1 MGNDQVTAQE
11 TAEILRLARQ
21 GLEVEGDFVELG
33 CYRGD
38 TSVLLGKLLVESASP
53 FVNCGK
59 PVENLRKSSQK
70 MCKNHSNQCKTN
82 EKLCKTSFDLVENL
96 CKNSMSAVENTCKN
110 AEISRDY
117 SNFALK
123 KLWLYDSFAGL
134 PEKSLADQSGAGQS
148 FQKGEL
154 LVTKRAVVEKMRRH
168 GLKNVIVKKAW
179 FADLTDVDLPP
190 QVAFAFLDGD
200 LYESIKVSL
209 QLVAPRLTKRG
220 IIVVHDYNNP
230 ELPGASRAVEEFL
243 RTRPCFRF
251 QQKHSLAILQ
261 EKCP

>member
-1 MGNDQVTAQE
+1 MGNDQVTTQE
-11 TAEILRLARQ
+11 TAEILRLGGQ
-21 GLEVEGDFVELG
+21 CLELEGDFVELG

-38 TSVLLGKLLVESASP
+38 TSVLLGKLLAENASP
-53 FVNCGK
+53 SVNCGK
-59 PVENLRKSSQK
+59 PVENLCKNRQK
-70 MCKNHSNQCKTN
+70 MCKKHSSV
-82 EKLCKTSFDLVENL
+82 CKTSSDLVENL
-96 CKNSMSAVENTCKN
+96 CKNPASAVEKRCKN
-110 AEISRDY
+110 TEISRDY
-117 SNFALK
+117 GNLAAK

-134 PEKSLADQSGAGQS
+134 PEKSGADQSGAGQS

-179 FADLTDVDLPP
+179 FADLTDADLPP
-190 QVAFAFLDGD
+190 QIAFAFLDGD

-243 RTRPCFRF
+243 RTHPCFRF
-251 QQKHSLAILQ
+251 QQKYSLAILQ

>member
-11 TAEILRLARQ
+11 TAEIMRLARQ

-70 MCKNHSNQCKTN
+70 MCKNHSNQCKN
-82 EKLCKTSFDLVENL
+82 PI
-96 CKNSMSAVENTCKN
+96 SAVEKPCKN

-154 LVTKRAVVEKMRRH
+154 LVTKRAVVEKMSRH

-179 FADLTDVDLPP
+179 FADLTDADLPP
-190 QVAFAFLDGD
+190 QIAFAFLDGD

-230 ELPGASRAVEEFL
+230 ELPGVSRAVEEFL
-243 RTRPCFRF
+243 RARPCFRF